1 MNDIVTTAERL
12 VRLEESVKYLREDVT
27 ELKQSQKSINEK
39 LDELVA
45 IKQKGS
51 GIIWL
56 LSGLL
61 GEAGVVGIILFIFEH
76 LKG

>member
-1 MNDIVTTAERL
+1 MDIVTTAERL

-27 ELKQSQKSINEK
+27 ELKESQKKINDK

-51 GIIWL
+51 GVMWL